1 LSNEGGNQYIGRS
14 RGFKT
19 KGNTYKDR
27 YVDKKCPECGHDRAY
42 QDVWKTRIAY
52 TCLKR
57 ACRHKF
63 YEAIVPVPKVN
74 EKESE

>member
-1 LSNEGGNQYIGRS
+1 MSNESGNQYIGRS

-27 YVDKKCPECGHDRAY
+27 YVEKNCPECGHGRAY
-42 QDVWKTRIAY
+42 KDEWKTRIAY

-57 ACRHKF
+57 ACRHKW
-63 YEAIVPVPKVN
+63 YESISLV
-74 EKESE
+74 KETE